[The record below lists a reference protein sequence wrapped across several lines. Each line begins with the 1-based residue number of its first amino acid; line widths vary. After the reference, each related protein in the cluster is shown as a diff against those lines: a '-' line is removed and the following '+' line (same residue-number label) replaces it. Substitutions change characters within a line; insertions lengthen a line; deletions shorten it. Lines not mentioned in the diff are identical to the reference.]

1 MTDKA
6 RIKIAA
12 AVTALFLAG
21 ISAAGLAARD
31 DQPQPA
37 TTATA
42 PSIATPART
51 AAAADSATGGAR
63 GDDDG
68 FDAERYGEIEDDE

>member
-1 MTDKA
+1 MTDKT

-31 DQPQPA
+31 HQPRPA

-42 PSIATPART
+42 PSMATPART
-51 AAAADSATGGAR
+51 AATDESATGEAR
-63 GDDDG
+63 GDDRDQ
-68 FDAERYGEIEDDE
+68 AEHDLESEDDE